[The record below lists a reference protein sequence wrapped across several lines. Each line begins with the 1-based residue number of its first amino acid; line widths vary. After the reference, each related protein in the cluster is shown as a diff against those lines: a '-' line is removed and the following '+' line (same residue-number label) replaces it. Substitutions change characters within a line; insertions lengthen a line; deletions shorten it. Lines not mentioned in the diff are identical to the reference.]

1 MLNNLSCTLTLLAC
15 LSLFS
20 CSAQENDS
28 ATLSQV
34 RKYTLED
41 YFRDNQLLE
50 KQVEEVFNNLRD
62 EQRVGQMIVPAVGRL
77 GKPDAEVIEL
87 VNRQHV
93 GGILLLNGTKE
104 SFKRYKALFD
114 SLNRLQVGV
123 PIIYSSDAEPSLI
136 NRKISDTPPVTKTS
150 QIPDSASSAQVAKK
164 INAELKE
171 IGILYNYA
179 PVVDLSVENQA
190 IGNRSYGSDPEQVLK
205 LANAFI
211 QSTQD
216 GGVVATAKH
225 FPGHG
230 LVKGDS
236 HHKLVYIEGEM
247 KEAPLYQELIDKG
260 VLSIMVGHIAV
271 ENNPK
276 YNTNGLPSTCSRA
289 IVTGLLKEEMGF
301 KGIVTTDAMNMGA
314 LSNIPNAALLAVK
327 AGCDMIL
334 MPLNEKEL
342 IYGVLAEMDKN
353 PEFKEQIY
361 ESVKKI
367 IRMKLCAG
375 LIL

>member
-1 MLNNLSCTLTLLAC
+1 MFKNLSFTLLAF
-15 LSLFS
+15 LSLIS
-20 CSAQENDS
+20 CSAQEKEGT
-28 ATLSQV
+28 ALSQV
-34 RKYTLED
+34 KKYTLTD
-41 YFRDNQLLE
+41 YFRNNQLLD
-50 KQVEEVFNNLRD
+50 KQVEEVFNSLRD

-77 GKPDAEVIEL
+77 GKPDAEVIKL
-87 VNRQHV
+87 VKRQHV
-93 GGILLLNGTKE
+93 GGILLLNGTKD
-104 SFKRYKALFD
+104 SFKRYKILFD
-114 SLNRLQVGV
+114 SLNRLQSGV

-136 NRKISDTPPVTKTS
+136 NRKISDTPAVKKTS
-150 QIPDSASSAQVAKK
+150 QISDSASSAQVAKK
-164 INAELKE
+164 INAELKD

-179 PVVDLSVENQA
+179 PVVDVSVKNQA
-190 IGNRSYGSDPEQVLK
+190 IGNRSYGSDPEKVIQ

-211 QSTQD
+211 QATQE

-230 LVKGDS
+230 LVTGDS
-236 HHKLVYIEGEM
+236 HHKLVYIDGEM
-247 KEAPLYQELIDKG
+247 KEAPLYRELIDQG
-260 VLSIMVGHIAV
+260 VLSIMIGHIAV
-271 ENNPK
+271 ENNPQ
-276 YNTNGLPSTCSRA
+276 YNTNGLPATCSRT
-289 IVTGLLKEEMGF
+289 IVSGLLKEEMGF

-314 LSNIPNAALLAVK
+314 VANIPDAALLAVK

-334 MPLNEKEL
+334 MPLNEEEL
-342 IYGVLAEMDKN
+342 IFGVLKEMDER